1 MGKTVVKTTLFVI
14 FTTISST
21 TFAANDEDGDNLYV
35 YTKGTT
41 RAVTY
46 SLDKLDKI
54 TFGETD
60 ISLYTSYA
68 KTDYKYSNL
77 SLLTFRDGIKPTT
90 GIEKLTE
97 EGSKIII
104 SYNREKQVVTLYCEK
119 ALTSLQVLDLQGRLV
134 ARSNATKGNTVL
146 TLSHLSQGIYIVKAV
161 GTGIG
166 KSVKIIK

>member
-1 MGKTVVKTTLFVI
+1 MIRINLLLLCL
-14 FTTISST
+14 ISST
-21 TFAANDEDGDNLYV
+21 TFAANVADGDNLYV
-35 YTKGTT
+35 YTRGTT

-46 SLDKLDKI
+46 SLDNLDKI
-54 TFGETD
+54 MFGETA
-60 ISLYTSYA
+60 ISLYTSNS

-90 GIEKLTE
+90 GIEKLTK
-97 EGSKIII
+97 EGAEINI
-104 SYNREKQVVTLYCEK
+104 SYNREMQVVTLYCEK
-119 ALTSLQVLDLQGRLV
+119 SLTSLQVLDLQGRLV

-146 TLSHLSQGIYIVKAV
+146 TLSHLPQGVYIVKAV

>member
-1 MGKTVVKTTLFVI
+1 MGKTLVKMTLFVI
-14 FTTISST
+14 FATISST
-21 TFAANDEDGDNLYV
+21 TFAANVADGDNLYV
-35 YTKGTT
+35 YTRGTT

-90 GIEKLTE
+90 GIEKLTK

-104 SYNREKQVVTLYCEK
+104 SYNREKQVVTLYCDK
-119 ALTSLQVLDLQGRLV
+119 ALTSLQVVDLQGRLAAYSKV
-134 ARSNATKGNTVL
+134 ATGSNEISLA
-146 TLSHLSQGIYIVKAV
+146 HLPQGVYIIKAV
-161 GTGIG
+161 GKDIG
-166 KSVKIIK
+166 KSFKIIK